1 MLSNE
6 MVLLSPEACLYGR
19 LTMFNWKNIGK
30 QVNKCRTCG
39 IRSSRTAS
47 SRFSFLIV
55 EFGHI
60 MIQWVFSVSRSNNNI
75 NNKYNR
81 CISQKHIF
89 FLYMY
94 IYIYRLLE
102 VFGPC
107 QLSLS
112 KNDHCNLTTHIVSMY
127 GIFSYMKTIKFNHSC
142 RYIYIFMVY
151 IYTIHGSY
159 GKNAP
164 VFLPD
169 LTGGPQKK
177 PVQEKLVTMER
188 LFPEGTLKERLR
200 VSAGN
205 ERVPAMGFLLVESA
219 GCLAIL
225 EFIGNL

>member
-1 MLSNE
+1 M
-6 MVLLSPEACLYGR
+6 
-19 LTMFNWKNIGK
+19 
-30 QVNKCRTCG
+30 
-39 IRSSRTAS
+39 
-47 SRFSFLIV
+47 
-55 EFGHI
+55 
-60 MIQWVFSVSRSNNNI
+60 
-75 NNKYNR
+75 
-81 CISQKHIF
+81 
-89 FLYMY
+89 
-94 IYIYRLLE
+94 
-102 VFGPC
+102 FGPC

-151 IYTIHGSY
+151 IYIYHTWILWEKCSRFPSRF
-159 GKNAP
+159 NR
-164 VFLPD
+164 
-169 LTGGPQKK
+169 GPQKK